1 MEQLTLPIVFVLAF
15 VAVVLVVQ
23 SVAGTVMAER
33 ARTRRVNRRLTL
45 LEKGM
50 DHKAVYDTLIR
61 RREAPQ
67 IQNASLLNLYNRLTR
82 VMSQAGLNMSPV
94 MLLLIW
100 VGAAA
105 GVWLFVTFVM
115 RTFGKGMPPVQLAIA
130 LVGSLIL
137 TGISVLM
144 AVNFMR
150 ARRMRILEE
159 QLPLALDIVVR
170 SLRAGHPIV
179 SALQLVTSEMGDP
192 IGSEF
197 GLIIDETTYGFE
209 LREALANMARRTG
222 SQDAHFFAVSVSI
235 QAETG
240 GNLAEILENLS
251 RVIRARITLG
261 KRVKALASEGRMSAV
276 VLSILPVFLIGSIAL
291 SQPGFYIEKFGDPI
305 FWPVAIAIFA
315 LYCLGLYIMHRIANF
330 KY

>member
-1 MEQLTLPIVFVLAF
+1 MEQLTLPIIFVLAF

-23 SVAGTVMAER
+23 SLAGTVMAER
-33 ARTRRVNRRLTL
+33 TRTRRVNRRLTL

-67 IQNASLLNLYNRLTR
+67 IRNASLLNLYNRLTR
-82 VMSQAGLNMSPV
+82 ITSQAGLNISPA

-100 VGAAA
+100 AGAGA
-105 GVWLFVTFVM
+105 GIWLFVTFVM

-197 GLIIDETTYGFE
+197 GLIIDERTYGFE
-209 LREALANMARRTG
+209 LREALANFARRTG
-222 SQDAHFFAVSVSI
+222 SEDAHFFAVSVAI

-251 RVIRARITLG
+251 GVIRGRITLG
-261 KRVKALASEGRMSAV
+261 KRVKALSSEGRMSAI
-276 VLSILPVFLIGSIAL
+276 VLSLLPLFLIGTL
-291 SQPGFYIEKFGDPI
+291 SLGQPQYYAERWGDPI
-305 FWPVAIAIFA
+305 FWPVVGGVML
-315 LYCLGLYIMHRIANF
+315 LYMLGLYMMHRIANF